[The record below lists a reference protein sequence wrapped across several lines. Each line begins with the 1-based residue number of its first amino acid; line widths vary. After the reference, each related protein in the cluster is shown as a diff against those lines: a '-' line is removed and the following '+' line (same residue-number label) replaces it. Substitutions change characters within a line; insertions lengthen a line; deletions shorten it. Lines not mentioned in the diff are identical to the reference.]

1 MGDSGPHVGA
11 VGLGCLPL
19 SSHYGP
25 SEEDTA
31 LSTLEAALDAGVT
44 LWDTAEVYGIGHNER
59 LISRALV
66 RHRERVTV
74 ATKFGL
80 ARDGSPCG
88 RPEAARAALEGSLA
102 RLGVDHLDL
111 WYLHRADPAI
121 PIEDTVGAMAEAVHE
136 GLVRWIGLCEVS
148 ATTLERAHATHA
160 ITALQSEWSLW
171 SRDIEQEVLPLA
183 RRLGIGIV
191 AYSPLG
197 RGLLAG
203 SAPGAEHMADDDHRR
218 SSPRFA
224 PEHVQHN
231 RLLADA
237 LASAAEERGCTP
249 AQLALAWLLSQGS
262 DVVPI
267 PGTRRPDRVRENAL
281 AAEIELTPQEVSAI
295 AEMMSG
301 VSGARYGRPHAY
313 ADTPPRPESSD
324 SAGST
329 AG

>member
-1 MGDSGPHVGA
+1 MRTVQWGADGPRVGA

-25 SEEDTA
+25 SDEAVSLRVLDTA
-31 LSTLEAALDAGVT
+31 LEVGVT
-44 LWDTAEVYGIGHNER
+44 LWDTAEAYGAGHNER
-59 LISRALV
+59 LISRVLP
-66 RHRERVTV
+66 RHRDRVVV

-80 ARDGSPCG
+80 GQDGTLCG
-88 RPEAARAALEGSLA
+88 RPEAARAALEGSLT

-121 PIEDTVGAMAEAVHE
+121 PIEETVGAMADAVDQ
-136 GLVRWIGLCEVS
+136 GRVRWIGLCEVS
-148 ATTLERAHATHA
+148 AATLERAHATHP

-171 SRDIEQEVLPLA
+171 SRDIEHEVLPLA
-183 RRLGIGIV
+183 RRLGVGII

-203 SAPGAEHMADDDHRR
+203 SAPGTQEMTADDHRR

-224 PEHVQHN
+224 PEHIQHN
-231 RLLADA
+231 RELADV
-237 LASAAEERGCTP
+237 LASLARQRGCST
-249 AQLALAWLLSQGS
+249 AQLALAWLLAQGS

-267 PGTRRPDRVRENAL
+267 PGTRSPDRVRENAGS
-281 AAEIELTPQEVSAI
+281 AEIDLSAQEAADI
-295 AEMMSG
+295 AEAMSG

-313 ADTPPRPESSD
+313 ADTPALPDTSD
-324 SAGST
+324 
-329 AG
+329 

>member
-1 MGDSGPHVGA
+1 MQTAHVGADGPRVGA

-25 SEEDTA
+25 SDEAASLRVLDTA
-31 LSTLEAALDAGVT
+31 LEVGVT
-44 LWDTAEVYGIGHNER
+44 LWDTAEVYGAGHNER
-59 LISRALV
+59 LISRVLP
-66 RHRERVTV
+66 RHRDRVVV

-80 ARDGSPCG
+80 GRDGAPCG

-121 PIEDTVGAMAEAVHE
+121 PIEETVGAMADAV
-136 GLVRWIGLCEVS
+136 GQGRVRWIGLCEVS
-148 ATTLERAHATHA
+148 AATLERAHATHP

-171 SRDIEQEVLPLA
+171 SRDIEHEVLPVA
-183 RRLGIGIV
+183 RRLGVGIV

-203 SAPGAEHMADDDHRR
+203 SAPDTQDMAADDHRR

-224 PEHVQHN
+224 PEHIQHN
-231 RLLADA
+231 RELADV
-237 LASAAEERGCTP
+237 LASLAHQRGCST
-249 AQLALAWLLSQGS
+249 AQLALAWLLAQGP

-267 PGTRRPDRVRENAL
+267 PGTRSPDRVRENAG
-281 AAEIELTPQEVSAI
+281 AAEIVLSAQEAADI
-295 AEMMSG
+295 AEAMGG

-313 ADTPPRPESSD
+313 ADTPALPDTSD
-324 SAGST
+324 
-329 AG
+329 